1 MSERAADEAV
11 LDAGGRIFA
20 RDELGEFDGKDGA
33 PAYIAI
39 NGIVYDAVI
48 PGVDIDQLN
57 KGVCNFMFRTNYPDF
72 AGLNTFQSV
81 AYFSTGIT
89 TIFVLEES

>member
-1 MSERAADEAV
+1 MLHIS
-11 LDAGGRIFA
+11 I
-20 RDELGEFDGKDGA
+20 
-33 PAYIAI
+33 P
-39 NGIVYDAVI
+39 VI